1 MTSPTAGKS
10 PKKSAEGYFAP
21 YRDLMFE
28 ENHSIFAAYHA
39 YLEEGTELTLAT
51 SLLYLAR
58 K

>member
-1 MTSPTAGKS
+1 
-10 PKKSAEGYFAP
+10 
-21 YRDLMFE
+21 MFE
-28 ENHSIFAAYHA
+28 ENHGIFAAYQT

>member
-1 MTSPTAGKS
+1 
-10 PKKSAEGYFAP
+10 
-21 YRDLMFE
+21 MFE
-28 ENHSIFAAYHA
+28 ENHGIFAAYQA